1 MKKRNVLKKMIGLSM
16 AMCLSFH
23 LTDTCFASEGND
35 EGVITV
41 EDNDEGISPLNTSDT
56 MSKTVQDSH
65 GNKYYVTASSNCAGK
80 IVSSATRYDI
90 TYYHGGTVEDESRV
104 NNYTKTLTAKGSVS
118 LLGGGSNTYG
128 GTVTRTGKS
137 NYYGTGGDYIYTV
150 VAASCNHGF
159 SCQGATY
166 STSTVVSW

>member
-1 MKKRNVLKKMIGLSM
+1 MKKRNVLKKLVGLSM

-23 LTDTCFASEGND
+23 LTDTCFASERNA
-35 EGVITV
+35 EGVFAV
-41 EDNDEGISPLNTSDT
+41 EDNDEGISSLSNSDT

-65 GNKYYVTASSNCAGK
+65 GNRYRVTAYNNCAGK
-80 IVSSATRYDI
+80 IVSSGTSYEI
-90 TYYHGGTVEDESRV
+90 TYYYGGTPSDISTV
-104 NNYTKTLTAKGSVS
+104 NDYPKLLTATGTVS

-128 GTVTRTGKS
+128 GTVTRIGKS